1 MPSLDI
7 NFPFKQFIIIPTAE
21 EFKKAFFPSTKYSSQ

>member
-7 NFPFKQFIIIPTAE
+7 NFSFKQFITMPTAE
-21 EFKKAFFPSTKYSSQ
+21 EFKKELFLSIKYSF